1 MKVIYAKNNLPSL
14 SSSNKKTDT
23 DKNNLDITDL
33 QGEIKTLKEFVSS
46 KICLLKNESKTL

>member
-33 QGEIKTLKEFVSS
+33 QGEFKTLKEFVSS